1 LDIIG
6 AAGFDYEF
14 NSLSRSE
21 DDPSEL
27 SDAFHNMDISASGV
41 TLWSGLA
48 YLFPILHRV
57 VSDTFKATLS

>member
-1 LDIIG
+1 
-6 AAGFDYEF
+6 
-14 NSLSRSE
+14 LSRSE